1 MTHVKKSLELYH
13 AAESICSERVRM
25 TLYEKHI
32 IDWVDRPMLLFE
44 DEQFARKYLKLN
56 PKAQVPTLV
65 HDGHVVRES
74 SIICNYLDDI
84 FPQNSLKPVS
94 PHSRANMQ
102 EWIKGSDEELYQAV
116 SSLSFSMVFR
126 DRLNGMSR
134 EAREGHF
141 MKQTEIDRTH
151 RQRSCVAD
159 GMSSPYVLRA
169 VAAWETLL
177 QKLEAVL
184 EKDGPWILGD
194 QYSLVEI
201 ALGPFFMRV
210 QDLQILPIWMQERP
224 LTVQWWN
231 EVQRRSN
238 FIMAQVGVGSDK
250 LAEYEL
256 AADKYGSKIKTLR
269 DWYLE
274 DPIDCGRAF
283 KIDKGVL

>member
-1 MTHVKKSLELYH
+1 MAHVKKSLRLYH
-13 AAESICSERVRM
+13 AAESICSERVLM

-32 IDWVDRPMLLFE
+32 VDWVDCPMLLFE

-65 HDGHVVRES
+65 HDGRVVRES

-84 FPQNSLKPVS
+84 FPQNSLKPAS

-126 DRLNGMSR
+126 DRLNGMDR
-134 EAREGHF
+134 EAREAHF

-159 GMSSPYVLRA
+159 GMGSPYVLRA
-169 VAAWETLL
+169 VAAWENLL

-201 ALGPFFMRV
+201 ALAPFFMRV

-224 LTVQWWN
+224 LIVQWWN

-238 FIMAQVGVGSDK
+238 FIMAQVGVGPDK
-250 LAEYEL
+250 LLEYEL
-256 AADKYGSKIKTLR
+256 AADKYGSEIKRLR
-269 DWYLE
+269 DWYVE

>member
-44 DEQFARKYLKLN
+44 DEQFAKKYLKLN

-116 SSLSFSMVFR
+116 CSLSVRMVLR
-126 DRLNGMSR
+126 GRLNRMSG
-134 EAREGHF
+134 EAIEGDF
-141 MKQTEIDRTH
+141 R
-151 RQRSCVAD
+151 
-159 GMSSPYVLRA
+159 
-169 VAAWETLL
+169 
-177 QKLEAVL
+177 
-184 EKDGPWILGD
+184 
-194 QYSLVEI
+194 
-201 ALGPFFMRV
+201 MR
-210 QDLQILPIWMQERP
+210 
-224 LTVQWWN
+224 N
-231 EVQRRSN
+231 
-238 FIMAQVGVGSDK
+238 
-250 LAEYEL
+250 
-256 AADKYGSKIKTLR
+256 
-269 DWYLE
+269 
-274 DPIDCGRAF
+274 
-283 KIDKGVL
+283 